1 VVGNTLFVEPGFG
14 IRKRCALAVNRV
26 SRATLTTQLEDA
38 LRLDIIEGV
47 LAPGQR
53 LRSAEL
59 TDRYQVSATPL
70 REALQRLA
78 AQNLVEIDPRFGAT
92 VARISRSDLRDT
104 YWLREVLETLAL
116 KRSIHAGD
124 DAWRT
129 RVTEAFEAFTAAHGA
144 PPAEDTLEIAMDW
157 STLHRRFHEELFSA
171 CDSLWLRRMLTT
183 LYDHSERYRMVSRS
197 RGTRDT
203 YAEHKGMYE
212 PAVAGDVKAATA
224 ALAAHLR
231 GTVELLESALPQDGE
246 EAETEGQ

>member
-1 VVGNTLFVEPGFG
+1 MAEH
-14 IRKRCALAVNRV
+14 RV
-26 SRATLTTQLEDA
+26 SRATLTTQIEDA

-92 VARISRSDLRDT
+92 VAPISRSDLHDT

-116 KRSIHAGD
+116 RRSMGLAD
-124 DAWRT
+124 DAWRA
-129 RVTEAFEAFTAAHGA
+129 RVTETFEAFTRRSSA
-144 PPAEDTLEIAMDW
+144 PPADTTLASALDW
-157 STLHRRFHEELFSA
+157 SALHRQFHEALFSA
-171 CDSLWLRRMLTT
+171 CDSPWLQRMLGT
-183 LYDHSERYRMVSRS
+183 LYDHSERYRMLSRR

-203 YAEHKGMYE
+203 VQEHARTYE
-212 PAVAGDVKAATA
+212 PAIAGDAEAAVA

-231 GTVELLESALPQDGE
+231 GTVELLESVFPED
-246 EAETEGQ
+246 EAANDHVVSDTLAESLEAAGPA

>member
-1 VVGNTLFVEPGFG
+1 M
-14 IRKRCALAVNRV
+14 AVNRV

-59 TDRYQVSATPL
+59 TQRYQVSATPL

-78 AQNLVEIDPRFGAT
+78 AQSLVEIDPRFGAT
-92 VARISRSDLRDT
+92 VAPISRGDLRDT

-116 KRSIHAGD
+116 KRSIEAGD
-124 DAWRT
+124 DDWRA
-129 RVTEAFEAFTAAHGA
+129 RVKIAFEAFIGPHGVA
-144 PPAEDTLEIAMDW
+144 PAEDSLEIALDW
-157 STLHRRFHEELFSA
+157 SALHRRFHEELFAAS
-171 CDSLWLRRMLTT
+171 DSQWLQRMLAT
-183 LYDHSERYRMVSRS
+183 LYDHSERYRMVSRR

-203 YAEHKGMYE
+203 VAEHASIYE
-212 PAVAGDVKAATA
+212 AAVRGDTDGAIA

-231 GTVELLESALPQDGE
+231 GTVELLESQLPEGDIGAPSKDG
-246 EAETEGQ
+246 

>member
-1 VVGNTLFVEPGFG
+1 V
-14 IRKRCALAVNRV
+14 AVQRV

-78 AQNLVEIDPRFGAT
+78 AQNLVAIDPRFGAT
-92 VARISRSDLRDT
+92 VAPISRADLHDT

-116 KRSIHAGD
+116 RRSMELGD
-124 DAWRT
+124 DAWRA
-129 RVTEAFEAFTAAHGA
+129 RVTEAFEAFTQKASA
-144 PPAEDTLEIAMDW
+144 PPEDTTLASALDW
-157 STLHRRFHEELFSA
+157 SALHRKFHEALFSA
-171 CDSLWLRRMLTT
+171 CDSLWLQRMLAT
-183 LYDHSERYRMVSRS
+183 LYDHSERYRMLSRR

-203 YAEHKGMYE
+203 VQEHGRTYE
-212 PAVAGDVKAATA
+212 PAIAGDTDAAVA
-224 ALAAHLR
+224 ALGAHLR
-231 GTVELLESALPQDGE
+231 GTVELLESQLPESGE
-246 EAETEGQ
+246 FPAPEAR

>member
-1 VVGNTLFVEPGFG
+1 M
-14 IRKRCALAVNRV
+14 AVQRV

-38 LRLDIIEGV
+38 LRVDIIEGV

-92 VARISRSDLRDT
+92 VAPISRSDLQDT

-116 KRSIHAGD
+116 RRSMELGN

-129 RVTEAFEAFTAAHGA
+129 RVTEAFEAFTDRVSASPEESSLASA
-144 PPAEDTLEIAMDW
+144 LDW
-157 STLHRRFHEELFSA
+157 SDLHRKFHEALFSA
-171 CDSLWLRRMLTT
+171 CDSPWLQRMLAT
-183 LYDHSERYRMVSRS
+183 LYDHSERYRMLSRR

-203 YAEHKGMYE
+203 VQEHAQTYR
-212 PAVAGDVKAATA
+212 PAIEGDADAAAA

-231 GTVELLESALPQDGE
+231 GTVELLEGQLPQDG
-246 EAETEGQ
+246 

>member
-1 VVGNTLFVEPGFG
+1 M
-14 IRKRCALAVNRV
+14 AAHRV

-92 VARISRSDLRDT
+92 VAPISLNDLRDT

-116 KRSIHAGD
+116 RRSMEIGD
-124 DAWRT
+124 DAWRG
-129 RVTEAFEAFTAAHGA
+129 RVTAAFQALSSTHGHPASEDSLEEA
-144 PPAEDTLEIAMDW
+144 LDW

-171 CDSLWLRRMLTT
+171 SDSPWLVRMLAT
-183 LYDHSERYRMVSRS
+183 LYDHSERYRMVSRR

-203 YAEHKGMYE
+203 VAVHLPIYE
-212 PAVAGDVKAATA
+212 STVAGDIEAATE
-224 ALAAHLR
+224 ALTKHLR
-231 GTVELLESALPQDGE
+231 DTVELLESRLLESEMAATS
-246 EAETEGQ
+246 EAP

>member
-1 VVGNTLFVEPGFG
+1 LTQEEGGGV
-14 IRKRCALAVNRV
+14 AAHRV
-26 SRATLTTQLEDA
+26 SRATLTAQLEDA

-59 TDRYQVSATPL
+59 TERYQVSATPL

-92 VARISRSDLRDT
+92 VAPISRGDLLDT

-116 KRSIHAGD
+116 KRSIEEGD
-124 DAWRT
+124 AAWRA
-129 RVTEAFEAFTAAHGA
+129 RVADAFEAFIGAHA
-144 PPAEDTLEIAMDW
+144 NPPAEDSLEIALDW

-171 CDSLWLRRMLTT
+171 CDSLWLSRMLAT
-183 LYDHSERYRMVSRS
+183 LYDHSERYRMVSRR

-203 YAEHKGMYE
+203 VAEHASIYQA
-212 PAVAGDVKAATA
+212 AVAGDTESAVS
-224 ALAAHLR
+224 ALAAHLH
-231 GTVELLESALPQDGE
+231 GTVELLESHLPD
-246 EAETEGQ
+246 AEIAPVTVRP

>member
-1 VVGNTLFVEPGFG
+1 V
-14 IRKRCALAVNRV
+14 AAHRV

-59 TDRYQVSATPL
+59 TERYQVSATPL

-92 VARISRSDLRDT
+92 VAPISLNDLRDT

-116 KRSIHAGD
+116 RRSIETGD
-124 DAWRT
+124 DAWRA
-129 RVTEAFEAFTAAHGA
+129 RVTTAFEALAATRGH
-144 PPAEDTLEIAMDW
+144 PPAEDSLEESLDW

-171 CDSLWLRRMLTT
+171 CDSPWLVRMLAT
-183 LYDHSERYRMVSRS
+183 LYDHSERYRMVSRR

-203 YAEHKGMYE
+203 VAVHMPIYDST
-212 PAVAGDVKAATA
+212 VAGDVDAAVA
-224 ALAAHLR
+224 ALAAHLHD
-231 GTVELLESALPQDGE
+231 TVDLLKSRLLENEMASA
-246 EAETEGQ
+246 EASEPT